1 MYINAQGERLKRSR
15 SMAVVTGPKD
25 TKDSEYSETVIVIE
39 DITKNP
45 TTAFHSLRQ
54 ELSEIQEIPE
64 IPEILEGQ
72 DRPQASGCIYNS
84 NVHNVL
90 EPAEENEHLTEDE

>member
-1 MYINAQGERLKRSR
+1 
-15 SMAVVTGPKD
+15 MAVVTGPKD
-25 TKDSEYSETVIVIE
+25 TKDSEYSETAIVIE

-54 ELSEIQEIPE
+54 ELSEIPEIQEIQ
-64 IPEILEGQ
+64 EGQ

>member
-1 MYINAQGERLKRSR
+1 
-15 SMAVVTGPKD
+15 MAVVTGPKD
-25 TKDSEYSETVIVIE
+25 TKDSEYSETAIVIE

-54 ELSEIQEIPE
+54 ELSEIQEFPE
-64 IPEILEGQ
+64 IQEIQEGQEGQ